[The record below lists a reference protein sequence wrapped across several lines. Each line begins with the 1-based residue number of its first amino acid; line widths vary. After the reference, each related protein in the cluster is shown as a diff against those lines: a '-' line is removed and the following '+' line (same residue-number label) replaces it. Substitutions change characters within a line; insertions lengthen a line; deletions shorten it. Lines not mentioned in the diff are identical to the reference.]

1 MSEFYPADL
10 ELPALS
16 QEDGNADNEYT
27 LNDNTAWITVG
38 NISVY
43 IRKGDEGVSVDLYP
57 VGGEMEEP
65 IASTWATYLE
75 AQPNEEN

>member
-1 MSEFYPADL
+1 MSEFYPVDA

-16 QEDGNADNEYT
+16 QEENNADNEYT

-43 IRKGDEGVSVDLYP
+43 ICKGDEGVSVELYP
-57 VGGEMEEP
+57 LQRELDDP
-65 IASTWATYLE
+65 IASTWATYSE
-75 AQPNEEN
+75 AESHDD